1 MKVEGQWWMTL
12 YGAPGEIKEQRH
24 GHNVVVT
31 TGHQFLADFL
41 ASAAAA
47 ASTFTMR
54 YIAIGSD
61 STAEAA
67 SNTALGTELA
77 RVSATV
83 SAATAIYRLTAT
95 YASGIGTGNIYEYG
109 VFSTITS
116 GAGTMFSR
124 DVEGLITK
132 SANDQLV
139 VTTEITIS

>member
-1 MKVEGQWWMTL
+1 MKVSGQWWMTL

-54 YIAIGSD
+54 YVAIGSD

>member
-1 MKVEGQWWMTL
+1 MKVSGQWWMTL

-31 TGHQFLADFL
+31 TGHQFLADFM

-54 YIAIGSD
+54 YVAIGTD
-61 STAEAA
+61 STPEAVG
-67 SNTALGTELA
+67 NTALGGELA

>member
-1 MKVEGQWWMTL
+1 MKVEGKWWVTL
-12 YGAPGEIKEQRH
+12 YGAPGEIKETRH
-24 GHNVVVT
+24 GKNVVVT
-31 TGHQFLADFL
+31 TGHQFLADFM

-61 STAEAA
+61 STGELAA
-67 SNTALGTELA
+67 NTALGTELA
-77 RVSATV
+77 RVSAVV
-83 SAATAIYRLTAT
+83 SSATAIYRLTAT
-95 YASGIGTGNIYEYG
+95 FSSGIGTGNIYEYG
-109 VFSTITS
+109 VMSTITT

>member
-1 MKVEGQWWMTL
+1 MKVEGKWWVTL
-12 YGAPGEIKEQRH
+12 YGAPGEIKETRH
-24 GHNVVVT
+24 GKNVVVT

-47 ASTFTMR
+47 ASTFDMK
-54 YIAIGSD
+54 YVAIGSD
-61 STAEAA
+61 STGEAA

-77 RVSATV
+77 RVTATV
-83 SAATAIYRLTAT
+83 SSATAIYRLTAT
-95 YASGIGTGNIYEYG
+95 FSSGIGTGSIYEYG
-109 VFSTITS
+109 VMSTITT

>member
-1 MKVEGQWWMTL
+1 MKISGQWWMTL

-54 YIAIGSD
+54 YIAIGND
-61 STAEAA
+61 STPEAIG
-67 SNTALGTELA
+67 NTALGGELA

-109 VFSTITS
+109 VMSTITA